1 MIVDFENGVRA
12 LLDLCMFAENSDY
25 QEELCA
31 VGSIGKIETA
41 VPSNYSGILIS
52 DVRIGLR
59 KRENAKKETIA
70 VDEKIHAAGHHH
82 GSTFYEHQSFIKAI
96 RSNSLPEVSLN
107 DGLVAVAIGEAAE
120 ISIKEGRVV
129 QMSELNL

>member
-1 MIVDFENGVRA
+1 MLFR
-12 LLDLCMFAENSDY
+12 S
-25 QEELCA
+25 
-31 VGSIGKIETA
+31 
-41 VPSNYSGILIS
+41 
-52 DVRIGLR
+52 
-59 KRENAKKETIA
+59 KKETIA